1 MTPGYIYILQNPLY
15 GAYVVKIGLT
25 KREPDVRARELYV
38 GSSGVPTPFEIAT
51 AYSVGDCK
59 LAEKRVHKRFAAFRL
74 NGRREFF
81 RISPAVAASVAYDT
95 CAKLNEELGLPPPKP
110 FEINK
115 SLSISNE
122 KSRNKAFE
130 DADTEIEMMG
140 RLGVV
145 DPRTLRESPIGT
157 SVLTPEQIDRIEI
170 LGMQLAQ
177 VYPEKRQDMLDGFTR
192 DKTPE
197 RELKIWE
204 HITKAYLTI
213 EQVEFASDDLK
224 QEAFTLLLMRSWS
237 RTDEVLSS
245 IKLKHFTHKS
255 AKHLLQAY
263 EMRPKPISVSKFPN
277 SPVR

>member
-1 MTPGYIYILQNPLY
+1 M
-15 GAYVVKIGLT
+15 
-25 KREPDVRARELYV
+25 

-59 LAEKRVHKRFAAFRL
+59 LAEKRIHKRLAAYRL

-81 RISPAVAASVAYDT
+81 RTSPTVAASVAYET
-95 CAKLNEELGLPPPKP
+95 CAKLNDELGLPPPKP

-115 SLSISNE
+115 TLSIP
-122 KSRNKAFE
+122 KVKTQNKASE
-130 DADTEIEMMG
+130 DVATDIEKEG
-140 RLGVV
+140 RLTVM
-145 DPRTLRESPIGT
+145 DLNRLRESPIGT
-157 SVLTPEQIDRIEI
+157 SVLTPDQLDRIDI

-177 VYPEKRQDMLDGFTR
+177 VYPDKRQDMLDGFSR

-197 RELKIWE
+197 RELRIWE

-224 QEAFTLLLMRSWS
+224 LEAFTLLLMRSWS
-237 RTDEVLSS
+237 STDEVLSN
-245 IKLKHFTHKS
+245 IRLKHFTHKS

-263 EMRPKPISVSKFPN
+263 EMRPKPIIVSSNPKLPI
-277 SPVR
+277 R